1 MRKYLSLIG
10 VWLSIL
16 VGFNLMPQADAQDP
30 YVSPAL
36 LLGVNFDY
44 SGGSG
49 LEVYPSLSPQVTINI
64 VNGDG
69 VVGTLAISRVGHIQ
83 TYLH

>member
-30 YVSPAL
+30 YVSLAL

-44 SGGSG
+44 RGGNG
-49 LEVYPSLSPQVTINI
+49 LAVYP
-64 VNGDG
+64 
-69 VVGTLAISRVGHIQ
+69 HK
-83 TYLH
+83 